1 MTKVNI
7 VLNKYLKQN
16 GHAEGESETVA
27 ASNIKD
33 LLNKIDF
40 TAEVVPESNFD
51 MMSRLLTSLKGKPL
65 NSEEI
70 KIVGEIINYN

>member
-16 GHAEGESETVA
+16 GYAEDESEIVA
-27 ASNIKD
+27 ATNIKA

-40 TAEVVPESNFD
+40 TAEVVPESNLD
-51 MMSRLLTSLKGKPL
+51 MMSRLLTSLKGEPL
-65 NSEEI
+65 NSEEM
-70 KIVGEIINYN
+70 KIVGEIINY